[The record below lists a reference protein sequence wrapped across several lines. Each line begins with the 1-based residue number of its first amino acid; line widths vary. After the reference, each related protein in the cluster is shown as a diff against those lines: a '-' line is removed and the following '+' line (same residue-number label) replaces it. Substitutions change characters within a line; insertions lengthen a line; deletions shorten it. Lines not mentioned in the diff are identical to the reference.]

1 MLFVMPYVLRH
12 RIATQ
17 LIEKLRHAW
26 IELFLSV
33 KQRLSAGKLK
43 ERRNNTHRAT
53 RILNVDATQG
63 DSSYLYSSRGFQS
76 IVYVADNLCQWMCEL
91 ERWLCCESVRR
102 VNLYEPSE
110 CAIDDEASP
119 TGR

>member
-26 IELFLSV
+26 IE
-33 KQRLSAGKLK
+33 
-43 ERRNNTHRAT
+43 RAT